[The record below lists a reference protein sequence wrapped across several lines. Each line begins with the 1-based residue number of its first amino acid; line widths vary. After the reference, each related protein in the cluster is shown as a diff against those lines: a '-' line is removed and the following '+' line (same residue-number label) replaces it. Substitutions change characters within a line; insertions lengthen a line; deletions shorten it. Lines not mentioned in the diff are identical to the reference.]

1 MVTPRGAEH
10 ESELNG
16 NDDGEQ
22 DGGENR
28 GSFHRS
34 NVIDGGGELPGQ
46 RRLLIVR
53 PPGKV
58 GEKRFEEKAARLT

>member
-16 NDDGEQ
+16 SDDGDQ

-28 GSFHRS
+28 GSFHRA
-34 NVIDGGGELPGQ
+34 NVIDGGGELPGLGW
-46 RRLLIVR
+46 LLIV
-53 PPGKV
+53 PAAGKV
-58 GEKRFEEKAARLT
+58 GEKRFE